1 MCSNKHLATLVNPR
15 SWSIFRASSCTF
27 HPALATLITS
37 LGPCLSGRIV
47 GQREPKAQL
56 GELDTNC
63 NSSSFLKGIM
73 KMAGVDM
80 GLFNNHNKMDT
91 QPDKTGET
99 ISLNPGGV
107 GGAAT
112 WEPEQ
117 ETSFG
122 GRSIREKVLR
132 EHVEG
137 LH

>member
-1 MCSNKHLATLVNPR
+1 
-15 SWSIFRASSCTF
+15 
-27 HPALATLITS
+27 
-37 LGPCLSGRIV
+37 
-47 GQREPKAQL
+47 
-56 GELDTNC
+56 
-63 NSSSFLKGIM
+63 M

-80 GLFNNHNKMDT
+80 DLFNNHNKMDT
-91 QPDKTGET
+91 QPDKTSET

-137 LH
+137 LYQKLTEIKCHTPEEFHFDDFELRDGELYYKGKSMPLMIGEGGGS